1 MERGRWFY
9 WVVDLFHRVVV
20 VKVVDDDCWRVDHQT
35 VASLHS
41 QVVPLQVVP
50 LQVVLD
56 ATNLFPVDLYL
67 LVVVLMV
74 VNDVLLVVAIHFA

>member
-41 QVVPLQVVP
+41 QVVPLQVV
-50 LQVVLD
+50 LD

-67 LVVVLMV
+67 QVVVLMV
-74 VNDVLLVVAIHFA
+74 VNDVLLVVVTHFA

>member
-41 QVVPLQVVP
+41 QVVPLQVV
-50 LQVVLD
+50 LD

-74 VNDVLLVVAIHFA
+74 VNDVLLVVVTHFA

>member
-1 MERGRWFY
+1 M
-9 WVVDLFHRVVV
+9 DLFHRVVV

-41 QVVPLQVVP
+41 QVVP

>member
-1 MERGRWFY
+1 M
-9 WVVDLFHRVVV
+9 DLFHRVVV

-41 QVVPLQVVP
+41 QVVPLQVV
-50 LQVVLD
+50 LD

-74 VNDVLLVVAIHFA
+74 VNDVLLVVVIHFA

>member
-20 VKVVDDDCWRVDHQT
+20 VKVVDDGCWRVDHQT

-41 QVVPLQVVP
+41 QVVPLQVV
-50 LQVVLD
+50 LD
-56 ATNLFPVDLYL
+56 ATNLFQVDLYL

-74 VNDVLLVVAIHFA
+74 VNDVLLVVVIHFA

>member
-1 MERGRWFY
+1 VERGRWFY

-41 QVVPLQVVP
+41 QVVPLQVV
-50 LQVVLD
+50 LD
-56 ATNLFPVDLYL
+56 ATNLFSVDLYL

-74 VNDVLLVVAIHFA
+74 VNDVLLVVVIHVA

>member
-20 VKVVDDDCWRVDHQT
+20 VKVVDDDCWRVDRQT

-41 QVVPLQVVP
+41 QVVP

-74 VNDVLLVVAIHFA
+74 VNDVLLVVVIHFA

>member
-1 MERGRWFY
+1 VERGRWFY

-41 QVVPLQVVP
+41 QVVPLQVV
-50 LQVVLD
+50 LD

-74 VNDVLLVVAIHFA
+74 VNDVLLVVVIHFA

>member
-41 QVVPLQVVP
+41 QVVPLQVV
-50 LQVVLD
+50 LD
-56 ATNLFPVDLYL
+56 ATNLFQVDLYL

>member
-41 QVVPLQVVP
+41 QVVPLQVV
-50 LQVVLD
+50 LD

>member
-1 MERGRWFY
+1 VERGRWFY

-41 QVVPLQVVP
+41 QVVPLQVV
-50 LQVVLD
+50 LD

>member
-1 MERGRWFY
+1 MKRGCWFY

-41 QVVPLQVVP
+41 QVVPLQVV
-50 LQVVLD
+50 LD
-56 ATNLFPVDLYL
+56 ATNFFQVDLYL

-74 VNDVLLVVAIHFA
+74 VNDVLLVVVIHFA

>member
-1 MERGRWFY
+1 M
-9 WVVDLFHRVVV
+9 
-20 VKVVDDDCWRVDHQT
+20 VDDDCWRVDHQT

-41 QVVPLQVVP
+41 QVVP

-74 VNDVLLVVAIHFA
+74 VNDVLLVVVTHFA

>member
-1 MERGRWFY
+1 M
-9 WVVDLFHRVVV
+9 
-20 VKVVDDDCWRVDHQT
+20 KVVDDDCWRVDHQT

-41 QVVPLQVVP
+41 QVVP

-74 VNDVLLVVAIHFA
+74 VNDVLLVVVIHFA

>member
-41 QVVPLQVVP
+41 QVVPLQVV
-50 LQVVLD
+50 LD

-74 VNDVLLVVAIHFA
+74 VNDVLLVVVIHFA

>member
-1 MERGRWFY
+1 
-9 WVVDLFHRVVV
+9 VVDLFHRVVV

-41 QVVPLQVVP
+41 QVVPLQVV
-50 LQVVLD
+50 LD

-74 VNDVLLVVAIHFA
+74 VNDVLLVVVIHFA